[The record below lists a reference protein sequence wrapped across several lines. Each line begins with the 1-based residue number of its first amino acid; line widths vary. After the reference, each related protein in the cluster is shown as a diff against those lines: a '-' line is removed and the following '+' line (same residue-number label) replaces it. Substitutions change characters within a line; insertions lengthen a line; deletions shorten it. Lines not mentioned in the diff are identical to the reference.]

1 MIQLRVFLRVILGKN
16 NTSSTHF
23 SLDYKASLYFFLE
36 RQKVKRKQLNK
47 GYLSQA
53 TLGSFSPKLK
63 CWQGQHFN
71 FYIPHKSQS
80 YFLGSNFQSIK
91 TIKKRL
97 SALSSIQKMWGRYIN
112 YYPPLKEDGEIRSPP
127 LRGGSNTMG
136 KAYRNTFD
144 KEQNTLPVPVNNL
157 NLEKKFNRLSGVSK
171 PFNFKGL
178 NNLSVNNAPF
188 REHYKQDSKQVLT
201 KILLF
206 LKKETLKKSYQTPAV
221 IITKVNQQLRKI
233 YYLKV
238 ISNKLL
244 MPFPSLIRE
253 ADNSLYYPPWL
264 PLAGLAYPD
273 NFPMLNMG
281 EVHIKHR
288 NPAFSIKRKLSDFKS
303 PTFTLMDKLIKKL
316 IWTMLKKQ
324 YSNLSKSVIVNKN
337 WFFLVVKN
345 VIKNDLLH
353 TPESNPLK
361 SQSQGSA
368 LTYAPRPLG
377 SGGKKS
383 YYFQQMSYFFSVS
396 LVPFNSFSLKK
407 EKSCLI
413 QLSLPNQRLG
423 RHKCGQ
429 GPHFEKYFFFWS
441 KELLLMQSVVPPHTL
456 NITVKSGGK
465 SNRIDLAVLFF
476 LKINLYN
483 TYTVMY
489 TSEKLKNKSH
499 LKVPSF
505 ETTLAPRPIG
515 SRAKNEITKN
525 SLFGITHYLDSS
537 KRKQSVLK
545 MSNLFPQFSIISDY
559 LVMSKLDSLGAFV
572 FLVPTNR
579 NPLEQSGTQLRSRR
593 FKGLSVGTIP
603 NIKENEHIPTDKFKN
618 VSILYSNSS
627 NKLKSS
633 KKQKLFSIWKNQN
646 RVTSFCNYSF

>member
-1 MIQLRVFLRVILGKN
+1 
-16 NTSSTHF
+16 
-23 SLDYKASLYFFLE
+23 
-36 RQKVKRKQLNK
+36 
-47 GYLSQA
+47 
-53 TLGSFSPKLK
+53 
-63 CWQGQHFN
+63 
-71 FYIPHKSQS
+71 
-80 YFLGSNFQSIK
+80 
-91 TIKKRL
+91 
-97 SALSSIQKMWGRYIN
+97 MWGRYIN

-136 KAYRNTFD
+136 KAYRNTLD

-157 NLEKKFNRLSGVSK
+157 NLEKKFNRLSGVST

-178 NNLSVNNAPF
+178 NKLSVTNAPF
-188 REHYKQDSKQVLT
+188 REYYKQDSKQVLT

-273 NFPMLNMG
+273 NFPMLNMDFA
-281 EVHIKHR
+281 HIKHR
-288 NPAFSIKRKLSDFKS
+288 NPAFSIKRKLSDLKS

-361 SQSQGSA
+361 YQSQGSA
-368 LTYAPRPLG
+368 LTYATRPLG

-413 QLSLPNQRLG
+413 QLSLPNLRLG
-423 RHKCGQ
+423 RYKSGLCPDFSLPPRPFILIKGSGKRGISAFFRRHFSPQTLKIKGVWGHKSGLR
-429 GPHFEKYFFFWS
+429 PDFEKYFFFWS
-441 KELLLMQSVVPPHTL
+441 KELLPMQSVVPPHTL

-499 LKVPSF
+499 LKVPS
-505 ETTLAPRPIG
+505 
-515 SRAKNEITKN
+515 
-525 SLFGITHYLDSS
+525 
-537 KRKQSVLK
+537 LK
-545 MSNLFPQFSIISDY
+545 P
-559 LVMSKLDSLGAFV
+559 
-572 FLVPTNR
+572 
-579 NPLEQSGTQLRSRR
+579 
-593 FKGLSVGTIP
+593 
-603 NIKENEHIPTDKFKN
+603 H
-618 VSILYSNSS
+618 
-627 NKLKSS
+627 
-633 KKQKLFSIWKNQN
+633 
-646 RVTSFCNYSF
+646 